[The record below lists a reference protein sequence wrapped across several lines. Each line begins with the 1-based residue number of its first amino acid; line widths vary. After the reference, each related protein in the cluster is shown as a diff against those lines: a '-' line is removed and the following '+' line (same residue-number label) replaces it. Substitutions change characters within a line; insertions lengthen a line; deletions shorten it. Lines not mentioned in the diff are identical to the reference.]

1 MIATAQR
8 DVIALLGGETFP
20 KVESVSL
27 RLQKFVRIGDNSKK
41 DEITSVVACHAR
53 FRQPITTFRPV
64 GACVFRAKLG
74 GRLIVNQ
81 AGGILENAGL
91 CLHRHFGDPYIP
103 GSALKGLARHA
114 AWCQW
119 SDAANADK
127 RSIAERI
134 ARIFGYPTGDKGLD
148 EFIKENCPGIPQ
160 TLGGGVAF
168 LAAVPESGVAL
179 ATDIVNC
186 HHPKYYAG
194 NQPDAT
200 DNEPP
205 NPQFFPVVETGAEF
219 RFTLV
224 PLRRLGTDHDAL
236 LAQAKAWLIA
246 ALTVQGAGAKT
257 AAGYGWFEY
266 DADKEAR
273 EEQAER
279 ERIKAARL
287 KTQQEADEQ
296 ARLSSLG
303 PVERAV
309 DQLLKFESEPF
320 VHFAK
325 DLASKTADEQRAFV
339 RLMRHPDKK
348 DWWKMKKKKC
358 APLADAIRAVASQL
372 KEELT

>member
-20 KVESVSL
+20 KMESVSL
-27 RLQKFVRIGDNSKK
+27 RLQKFVRLGDNSKK
-41 DEITSVVACHAR
+41 AEIASVVDCHAR
-53 FRQPITTFRPV
+53 YRQPIRTIRPV
-64 GACVFRAKLG
+64 GACVFRARLG

-91 CLHRHFGDPYIP
+91 CLHRHFGDPYLP
-103 GSALKGLARHA
+103 GSAVKGLARHE

-119 SDAANADK
+119 NDAADADK
-127 RSIAERI
+127 RCVAMLI
-134 ARIFGYPTGDKGLD
+134 ARIFGNPTGDKGLD
-148 EFIKENCPGIPQ
+148 AFIKEHCPGIPK

-168 LAAVPESGVAL
+168 LAAVPEGGVAL
-179 ATDIVNC
+179 STDIVNC

-194 NQPDAT
+194 RQPDAT
-200 DNEPP
+200 DNESP
-205 NPQFFPVVETGAEF
+205 NPQFFPVVEGGIEF
-219 RFTLV
+219 KFTLA

-246 ALTVQGAGAKT
+246 ALTFHGAGAKT
-257 AAGYGWFEY
+257 AAGYGWFDY
-266 DADKEAR
+266 DTDKEIR

-279 ERIKAARL
+279 ERLEAARL
-287 KTQQEADEQ
+287 KARQEADEQ

-303 PVERAV
+303 PVERAS
-309 DQLLKFESEPF
+309 DQILKLASEPF
-320 VHFAK
+320 AHFAK
-325 DLASKTADEQRAFV
+325 SLASKTEDEQRAFV

-348 DWWKMKKKKC
+348 EWWKTKKKKD
-358 APLADAIRAVASQL
+358 APLADAIRAAAVQL